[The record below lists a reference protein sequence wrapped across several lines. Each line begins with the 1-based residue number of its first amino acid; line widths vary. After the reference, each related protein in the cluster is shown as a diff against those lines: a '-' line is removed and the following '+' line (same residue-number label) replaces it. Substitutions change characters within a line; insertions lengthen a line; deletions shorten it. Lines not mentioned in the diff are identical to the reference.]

1 MSGPSGSPRDIT
13 SWFVG
18 QLLANGKIANGKRPG
33 IGSALIGLGGIL
45 VDKGLTL
52 RWFKNQVQNGGPWD
66 FKNNALKGD
75 KTAGILFA
83 GTHYRYDMPGNFHY
97 GYVGTMAGFS
107 ASTLESAA
115 GYAQLKAGTSKP
127 DYWCTSFDDPED
139 NAYVRLGIAL
149 ADSKGLSITA
159 ADVDA
164 VLKKFKHT
172 TCGKPD
178 RFMQVV
184 IDQLF

>member
-1 MSGPSGSPRDIT
+1 MAARDIT
-13 SWFVG
+13 AWFVG
-18 QLLANGKIANGKRPG
+18 QLLANGKIADGKRPG
-33 IGSALIGLGGIL
+33 IGMALLGPIPFAI
-45 VDKGLTL
+45 DKGATL
-52 RWFKNQVQNGGPWD
+52 RWFKKQVQNAGPWD

-75 KTAGILFA
+75 KTNGVLFS
-83 GTHYRYDMPGNFHY
+83 GTQYRYDMPGNFHY
-97 GYVGTMAGFS
+97 GYTGTMAGFS
-107 ASTLESAA
+107 ASTLEQAA

-164 VLKKFKHT
+164 VLKKFKHV
-172 TCGKPD
+172 TCGKPG
-178 RFMQVV
+178 RMTQYV